1 MRISTLAIAV
11 ALSCAALPALA
22 QDQPPAA
29 APVQPK
35 DQSQPPGQDQPQVK
49 PESAPE
55 IVPKSVPKSQ
65 DRVEDKTPP
74 AEASA
79 PPKAPSRFTFS
90 RVDKNFL
97 RLDNETGQ
105 VAFCSPHESGW
116 VCQAVPEERA
126 ALEKEIARLQ
136 ERSHRSQ
143 DASRALDRAA
153 AAPGAAADR
162 AARAA
167 SGQRRRIPDQAA
179 DRRRSRASPRFS
191 RAGLAPAGGDDREY
205 PEGYDAEG
213 LARSIAELPFAFTC
227 QVACPPSRKSVRN

>member
-11 ALSCAALPALA
+11 ALSCAAMPALA

-79 PPKAPSRFTFS
+79 PPKAPSRFTFN

-136 ERSHRSQ
+136 NEVTDLKTQVAR
-143 DASRALDRAA
+143 LT
-153 AAPGAAADR
+153 APPPPHPVPPQTVPPGPQADKSGE
-162 AARAA
+162 APIKLPTAEDLAQARAFLEQA
-167 SGQRRRIPDQAA
+167 WRRLVEMIVNIQKDMMQK
-179 DRRRSRASPRFS
+179 
-191 RAGLAPAGGDDREY
+191 G
-205 PEGYDAEG
+205 
-213 LARSIAELPFAFTC
+213 
-227 QVACPPSRKSVRN
+227 